1 MAEIVKI
8 KKDGVI
14 QYPITKPE
22 CVIDEN
28 GKNVLQ
34 LIKENGGGSTPDLS
48 EYLTKEEF
56 NEASEDF
63 ATTDALEGY
72 ATTQQLTELS
82 ENVAELRHDLGE
94 CDSRAGSALDMAEKH
109 EEQLTELSSEVSE
122 LSEKIDNL
130 PSAESSVFEAKYG
143 ETTFAEIV
151 EASNAGKSVT
161 CRYGQTIAQ
170 LISITD
176 SVIYFTSIDIK
187 RETRFVCYPSNLW
200 TYTDHNTGH
209 ELKTLDNGNAQI
221 TIAGKTAEVATP
233 QYVENAIQQ
242 SGGGGASNEWKCVAD
257 RRLLEGEKDIIFTTY
272 ADGTPL
278 KANEVVVQLLIDKKA
293 AQNIT
298 GYVGIKST
306 NNQNEALYGSLN
318 YEQTSVDES
327 NQRLQQMRICASP
340 FFTIAEIAPDVKSTV
355 ASPTTAYYQ
364 GGNLK
369 TFQIYEDIVYV
380 RIITNGTMTSAAP
393 YLKVYAR

>member
-109 EEQLTELSSEVSE
+109 EEELTELS
-122 LSEKIDNL
+122 
-130 PSAESSVFEAKYG
+130 
-143 ETTFAEIV
+143 AEIGNKV
-151 EASNAGKSVT
+151 DA
-161 CRYGQTIAQ
+161 
-170 LISITD
+170 
-176 SVIYFTSIDIK
+176 
-187 RETRFVCYPSNLW
+187 
-200 TYTDHNTGH
+200 TYVD
-209 ELKTLDNGNAQI
+209 
-221 TIAGKTAEVATP
+221 
-233 QYVENAIQQ
+233 NAI
-242 SGGGGASNEWKCVAD
+242 AEA
-257 RRLLEGEKDIIFTTY
+257 ITT
-272 ADGTPL
+272 TL
-278 KANEVVVQLLIDKKA
+278 NTEV
-293 AQNIT
+293 
-298 GYVGIKST
+298 
-306 NNQNEALYGSLN
+306 
-318 YEQTSVDES
+318 
-327 NQRLQQMRICASP
+327 
-340 FFTIAEIAPDVKSTV
+340 
-355 ASPTTAYYQ
+355 
-364 GGNLK
+364 
-369 TFQIYEDIVYV
+369 
-380 RIITNGTMTSAAP
+380 
-393 YLKVYAR
+393 

>member
-56 NEASEDF
+56 NRASEGF
-63 ATTDALEGY
+63 ATADALEGKQDTIEDLDSIRSGAGKGATAVQPSTLTGY

-82 ENVAELRHDLGE
+82 A
-94 CDSRAGSALDMAEKH
+94 
-109 EEQLTELSSEVSE
+109 EVSG
-122 LSEKIDNL
+122 LSEKIENL
-130 PSAESSVFEAKYG
+130 PSGESSVFEAVYG
-143 ETTFAEIV
+143 VTTYEEIV
-151 EASNAGKSVT
+151 EARNAGKSVT

-187 RETRFVCYPSNLW
+187 KEVRFICYSSNSW
-200 TYTDHNTGH
+200 TYNEHNTGH
-209 ELKTLDNGNAQI
+209 ELKTLDNGNVQV

-233 QYVENAIQQ
+233 QYVE
-242 SGGGGASNEWKCVAD
+242 S
-257 RRLLEGEKDIIFTTY
+257 LLGTIINGEY
-272 ADGTPL
+272 
-278 KANEVVVQLLIDKKA
+278 
-293 AQNIT
+293 
-298 GYVGIKST
+298 
-306 NNQNEALYGSLN
+306 
-318 YEQTSVDES
+318 
-327 NQRLQQMRICASP
+327 
-340 FFTIAEIAPDVKSTV
+340 
-355 ASPTTAYYQ
+355 
-364 GGNLK
+364 
-369 TFQIYEDIVYV
+369 
-380 RIITNGTMTSAAP
+380 
-393 YLKVYAR
+393 